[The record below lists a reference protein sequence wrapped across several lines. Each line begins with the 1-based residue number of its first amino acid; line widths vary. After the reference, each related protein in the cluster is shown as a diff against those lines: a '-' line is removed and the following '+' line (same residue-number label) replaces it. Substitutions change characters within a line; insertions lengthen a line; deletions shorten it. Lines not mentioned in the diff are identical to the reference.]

1 MSFRRTT
8 GAPPIPQLSHHAYF
22 FLGSRSDS
30 TVTMNFHEDEF
41 GEIVNKMYAEDVAE
55 GSVDWGKW

>member
-1 MSFRRTT
+1 M
-8 GAPPIPQLSHHAYF
+8 HYF